1 MARFQ
6 TVRGMRDFLPKE
18 AKKLRYVED
27 IARDIARLYC
37 FEEVVTPLVERY
49 DLLAAKSGEEIKA
62 RMYAFEDLGGRKV
75 ALRPEFT
82 ASIARLMATT
92 LRNEP
97 KPLRLFSSGTL
108 YRYDE
113 PQFGRYREFW
123 QSNYEIVGSGRPEAD
138 VEILSLTN
146 HLVENLGLCD
156 YWLKIGHVGIL
167 RGLLTEE
174 GVKDEQQNTVMQL
187 LDAKRWDEAL
197 KTVREF
203 GVSEIGVRALKEVF
217 QAKGKEASK
226 ILTRV
231 GKRLKDYE
239 SSVAA
244 IENLRQIIELCK
256 ESGVEFNVSVET
268 GFARGLEYYTGMIF
282 EVLVPEMDVSLGGG
296 GRYDKLV
303 ESFGGEPTPA
313 VGVAHGLDRIAL
325 AMDQQNVVPQFPKQL
340 VAVIPI
346 GEEAV
351 SKALE
356 IAVQLRKDGVAAEL
370 EVMGRTVSRA
380 LQDVDRRKVPYAVIL
395 GPKELEAGKLTF
407 RDMKNRQQHLFDIN
421 NVPLAVKEKMRP
433 CFG

>member
-1 MARFQ
+1 MGRFQ

-18 AKKLRYVED
+18 ARKLRYVED
-27 IARDIARLYC
+27 VAKDIATLYC
-37 FEEVVTPLVERY
+37 FEEVVTPLVEHH

-82 ASIARLMATT
+82 ASIARLMATD

-123 QSNYEIVGSGRPEAD
+123 QSNYEIIGSSRPEAD

-146 HLVENLGLCD
+146 HLMENLGLCG
-156 YWLKIGHVGIL
+156 YWFKIGHVGVL
-167 RGLLTEE
+167 RGLLAEE
-174 GVKDEQQNTVMQL
+174 GVRDEQQNTVMQL

-197 KTVREF
+197 ESAREF
-203 GVSEIGVRALKEVF
+203 GVSEAGVSALKEVF
-217 QAKGKEASK
+217 EAKGKEASK
-226 ILTRV
+226 VLARV
-231 GKRLKDYE
+231 GKRLKNYE

-244 IENLRQIIELCK
+244 VENLRQIMELCK
-256 ESGVEFNVSVET
+256 EGGVEFDVSVET

-282 EVLVPEMDVSLGGG
+282 EVLVPEFDVSLGGG
-296 GRYDKLV
+296 GRYDRLV

-325 AMDQQNVVPQFPKQL
+325 AMDRQNVVPLFPRQV

-356 IAVQLRKDGVAAEL
+356 IALQLRKNGVAADL

-380 LQDVDRRKVPYAVIL
+380 LQDVDRREVPYAVIL
-395 GPKELEAGKLTF
+395 GPRELKEGKLTF
-407 RDMKNRQQHLFDIN
+407 RDMKNRQQYLLDVK
-421 NVPLAVKEKMRP
+421 NVSLAVKEKMRP
-433 CFG
+433 

>member
-1 MARFQ
+1 MSKFQ
-6 TVRGMRDFLPKE
+6 TVRGMRDFLPPD
-18 AKKLRYVED
+18 ARKLRFVE
-27 IARDIARLYC
+27 AAAKEVARLYG
-37 FEEVVTPLVERY
+37 FEEVITPLVEYY

-62 RMYAFEDLGGRKV
+62 RMYAFKDLGGRKV

-97 KPLRLFSSGTL
+97 KPLRLFSTGTL

-123 QSNYEIVGSGRPEAD
+123 QSNFEIIGSSRPEAD
-138 VEILSLTN
+138 VEVLSLTD
-146 HLVENLGLCD
+146 HLLKKIGIRR
-156 YWLKIGHVGIL
+156 YWFKIGHVGIL

-174 GVKDEQQNTVMQL
+174 GVEDEQQNTVMQL

-197 KTVREF
+197 RTAKEF
-203 GVSEIGVRALKEVF
+203 GVSAKGITALKEIF
-217 QAKGKEASK
+217 EAKGKDASK
-226 ILTRV
+226 VLSGV
-231 GKRLKDYE
+231 KEKVKNYG

-244 IENLRQIIELCK
+244 VETLQQIVGLCK
-256 ESGVEFNVSVET
+256 ESEVKFDMMIEA

-282 EVLVPEMDVSLGGG
+282 EPLVPEMEISLGGG

-303 ESFGGEPTPA
+303 ELFGGESTPA

-325 AMDQQNVVPQFPKQL
+325 AMDKQNITAEFPKQV

-346 GEEAV
+346 GEETV
-351 SKALE
+351 PKALA
-356 IAVQLRKDGVAAEL
+356 IALQLREKGVAVEL

-380 LQDVDRRKVPYAVIL
+380 LQDADRRKATHAIIL
-395 GPKELEAGKLTF
+395 GPKELKEGKVML
-407 RDMKNRQQHLFDIN
+407 RDMKNRQQRLISMEDLFEALSKDIT
-421 NVPLAVKEKMRP
+421 PEA
-433 CFG
+433 